1 MPHAALVLTQS
12 KILFTDDQEKARFN
26 AARGIGS
33 YAITLLRITWIL
45 RRKRFNA
52 ARGIGSYAI
61 ASLPNLRNT
70 EPKTQF

>member
-33 YAITLLRITWIL
+33 YAIAGYELPYQQIP
-45 RRKRFNA
+45 KCFNA